1 MSNETDR
8 IEIFDGTDWGT
19 LKGDINKN
27 LSVTLGTALVEGT
40 DSISNYPPRSSF
52 YNAANNTAAVIKAS
66 AGFLLGI
73 IVNTAGTTSTLTVY
87 NDPAAANNKFGA
99 FSTIAQNYI
108 PVNAYLSNGI
118 YIVPAGA
125 AAADFTLVYI

>member
-1 MSNETDR
+1 MSISVVDETTHRPSEAYVDSNHY
-8 IEIFDGTDWGT
+8 
-19 LKGDINKN
+19 LMQ
-27 LSVTLGTALVEGT
+27 TLGTAIAEGT
-40 DSISNYPPRSSF
+40 DSISNYPPRSNF

-73 IVNTAGTTSTLTVY
+73 IINTAGTSSTLTVY
-87 NDPAAANNKFGA
+87 NDPAAASNKFGT

-108 PVNAYLSNGI
+108 PINAYLSNGI

-125 AAADFTLVYI
+125 AAADFTLVYV